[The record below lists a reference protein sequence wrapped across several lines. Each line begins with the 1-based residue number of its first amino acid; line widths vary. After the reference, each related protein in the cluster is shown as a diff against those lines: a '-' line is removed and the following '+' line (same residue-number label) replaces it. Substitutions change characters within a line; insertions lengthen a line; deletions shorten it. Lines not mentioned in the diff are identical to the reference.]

1 MGLLSTDTR
10 TNGADGK
17 IAIRFRFAMLR
28 DRKTRMNTGRG
39 QRQQL
44 EQSVYCESESRR
56 STVEDERQ
64 DVHGTNQDK
73 IKGTTTQDL
82 FELLERVQSSRLD
95 DQRCVL
101 PPYFSQFW
109 SGSTT
114 TTTITT
120 TTDITST
127 LTHE

>member
-1 MGLLSTDTR
+1 MWLLSTDTR
-10 TNGADGK
+10 TNGAHGK

-28 DRKTRMNTGRG
+28 QRDWP
-39 QRQQL
+39 RQQL

-56 STVEDERQ
+56 SAVEDERQ

-101 PPYFSQFW
+101 PPYFSQL
-109 SGSTT
+109 SRCECKTT
-114 TTTITT
+114 AGDEIVYRA
-120 TTDITST
+120 
-127 LTHE
+127 

>member
-1 MGLLSTDTR
+1 
-10 TNGADGK
+10 
-17 IAIRFRFAMLR
+17 MLHNVR
-28 DRKTRMNTGRG
+28 SSLMVFTKKR
-39 QRQQL
+39 RQQL

-56 STVEDERQ
+56 SAVEDERQ

-101 PPYFSQFW
+101 PPYFSQISKYW
-109 SGSTT
+109 NNVEQL
-114 TTTITT
+114 
-120 TTDITST
+120 DID
-127 LTHE
+127 

>member
-1 MGLLSTDTR
+1 MLKIRMLDYIGDT
-10 TNGADGK
+10 G
-17 IAIRFRFAMLR
+17 
-28 DRKTRMNTGRG
+28 
-39 QRQQL
+39 RQQL
-44 EQSVYCESESRR
+44 DQSVYCESESRR

-101 PPYFSQFW
+101 PPYFSQV
-109 SGSTT
+109 STY
-114 TTTITT
+114 IEFLY
-120 TTDITST
+120 ST
-127 LTHE
+127 